1 MLAHRTRRAAAL
13 LACLAVLTGCDSNPS
28 PAPLPRESPSPSS
41 SSPSPTA
48 TPPTLPAAAKGTSE
62 TAARAFAR
70 HYFAQINFAAR
81 TGDTTQLQALAAS
94 SCESCEAIATN
105 IDTVYAAGGSITTD
119 GWKLRSIATVPL
131 QSERR
136 PIFDLAVFV
145 SPETVV
151 PKAGSE
157 AQDFNG
163 GKRPMTMYLAMAG
176 SSWRVI
182 RLDRVS

>member
-13 LACLAVLTGCDSNPS
+13 LATLAVFSGCDSNPS
-28 PAPLPRESPSPSS
+28 PAPLPSESPSPSS

-62 TAARAFAR
+62 ASAKAFAR

-81 TGDTTQLQALAAS
+81 TGDTAQLQALATN
-94 SCESCEAIATN
+94 SCESCNAIANN
-105 IDTVYAAGGSITTD
+105 IDTVYSAGGSITTD
-119 GWKLRSIATVPL
+119 GWKLKSISSVPL
-131 QSERR
+131 QSKRK

-151 PKAGSE
+151 PKAGSK
-157 AQDFNG
+157 AQEFNG
-163 GKRPMTMYLAMAG
+163 GKRPMTMYLAMTG
-176 SSWRVI
+176 SSWRVTK
-182 RLDRVS
+182 LNRVS